1 MNILFISH
9 LGSGVSAGPH
19 WSVPA
24 RIKAQTKYDNVMW
37 INATNASLPHYIET
51 GVYHNL
57 SEFRSLS
64 LESFPAPFNKPD
76 VVAFEGFY
84 YVPSSKFAKELR
96 GKGIPYVITPRGS
109 LTRQARHNASRIK
122 KDIAHLLFFDPFL
135 KGARAIQYL
144 TKQEQ
149 TDSKS
154 PCKDSYV
161 LPNGFSTPQRVK
173 TSFSQDRIK
182 GIFIG
187 RIDLYHKGLDTLV
200 EAVSSCLQMMKDK
213 QFTIG
218 VYGPKNED
226 AKKMEQLIAARQLV
240 NIISLKGEIA
250 GEAKENA
257 ILDSDVF
264 ILPSRFEGHPMG
276 LVEALAYG
284 LPCVVSTGT
293 NMREEIEDADA
304 GWTCYGTTDSLVRAL
319 IDVVNERHL
328 FKKKSENAIS
338 LAKNYDWD
346 VLAKKFHEKLEELI

>member
-9 LGSGVSAGPH
+9 LGSGISAGPH

-51 GVYHNL
+51 GVYHNF
-57 SEFRSLS
+57 SEYGKLT
-64 LESFPAPFNKPD
+64 LACLPAPFNKPD

-84 YVPSSKFAKELR
+84 YVPSAKFAKELR
-96 GKGIPYVITPRGS
+96 KKGVPYVITPRGS

-122 KDIAHLLFFDPFL
+122 KDIAHLLFFDPFQ
-135 KGARAIQYL
+135 KGACAIQYL

-154 PCKDSYV
+154 PCRNSYV

-200 EAVSSCLQMMKDK
+200 EAVTACSPMMRNYS
-213 QFTIG
+213 FTID

-226 AKKMEQLIAARQLV
+226 AKKLEQLITVYQLGD
-240 NIISLKGEIA
+240 IISLKGEIA
-250 GEAKENA
+250 GKAKENA

-284 LPCVVSTGT
+284 LPCVVSRGT
-293 NMREEIEDADA
+293 NMREEIEAADA
-304 GWTCYGTTDSLVRAL
+304 GWTCDGTTDSLVRAL
-319 IDVVNERHL
+319 LDVVNERNL